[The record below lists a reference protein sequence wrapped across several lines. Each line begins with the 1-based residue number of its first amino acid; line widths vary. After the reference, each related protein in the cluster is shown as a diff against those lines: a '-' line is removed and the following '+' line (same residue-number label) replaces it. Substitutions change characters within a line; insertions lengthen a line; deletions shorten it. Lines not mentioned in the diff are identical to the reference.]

1 MTKRERKKRALL
13 QAKEMPAVE
22 IVRTGGSFY
31 EELLEFAVSLANKL
45 QACGAETYRVEET
58 INHIIEAYGVER
70 ADAFVIPGSI
80 MASLETDDGQ
90 IITKIRRLKST
101 ETLLDGIERYSALS
115 RRVCETKPSMREARK
130 LLKEDA
136 RRNKLAYSFMESWV
150 YLFGEK
156 IDMPEEVNEKNINL
170 FLKKELKKY
179 LEFNVREYETKMK
192 INEPY
197 KISVRNMKTRY
208 GSNSLKTHTLSFQ
221 QDLVHFSPD
230 IINSVIVHELAH

>member
-1 MTKRERKKRALL
+1 MTD
-13 QAKEMPAVE
+13 
-22 IVRTGGSFY
+22 RTFIYKLDDKSYVVNVKCTAFQRSTYFRFKNG
-31 EELLEFAVSLANKL
+31 EFHISTNRLTSNK
-45 QACGAETYRVEET
+45 A
-58 INHIIEAYGVER
+58 IIAG
-70 ADAFVIPGSI
+70 
-80 MASLETDDGQ
+80 
-90 IITKIRRLKST
+90 
-101 ETLLDGIERYSALS
+101 LD
-115 RRVCETKPSMREARK
+115 KFARK

-136 RRNKLAYSFMESWV
+136 RRNELAYSFMESWV

-230 IINSVIVHELAH
+230 IINSVIVHELAHYFYRDHSKKFYDVIYKECPNYWDLKKKLRRRIYK